1 MKFTKEQIEGY
12 LNSQEAQDVITVAAY
27 GIDQTKTEVDNQV
40 IAQVADYADLF
51 AAKLAEIE
59 AENPD
64 GKEVINAALRLAQ
77 KIAEKTETKWDD
89 IIINLAAK
97 ITGANKEV

>member
-1 MKFTKEQIEGY
+1 MKLTKEQIEIY
-12 LNSQEAQDVITVAAY
+12 LESQEAQDVIIVAAY

-40 IAQVADYADLF
+40 IAQIADYGDLF

-59 AENPD
+59 AANPD
-64 GKEVINAALRLAQ
+64 GKEAIQAALRLAQ

-89 IIINLAAK
+89 VIIGLASK
-97 ITGANKEV
+97 ITGANKGN